1 MPATVE
7 GPRPDIAYSSFA
19 LCKGFGVANPRL
31 SAFDHRKH
39 RMPNDND
46 TNPSRRG
53 PLVALGVVVVLFVVG
68 WLLAHELYA
77 NGKLEDCLMSGRTN
91 CAPIDTQSR

>member
-1 MPATVE
+1 MP
-7 GPRPDIAYSSFA
+7 D
-19 LCKGFGVANPRL
+19 
-31 SAFDHRKH
+31 
-39 RMPNDND
+39 DND

-91 CAPIDTQSR
+91 CAPIDTQPR